1 MNTPHS
7 VIALAVILSGVIAL
21 TPTASTAQG
30 GAAGPRPIAPR
41 SPLSPAEQATIDL
54 FRRVSPS
61 VVFVTSLS
69 RYRDRWSMNVTEVP
83 QGAGTGFVWDEAG
96 HIVTNFHVIA
106 EASAVEVTLDDETT
120 LPARVVGVAPDKDLA
135 VLRVQPRKPLRP
147 IDVGTSADLLVGQS
161 TYAIGNPF
169 GLDHSLTTGV
179 VSALGRSITGMNGRE
194 IEDCI
199 QTDAA
204 INPGNSG
211 GPLLDSSARLI
222 GVNTMIKSPSGASA
236 GIGFAVPV
244 DTVNKFVPQLIQFGR
259 VVRPILG
266 VRLTDDRVMRRAGL
280 EGVMLATVEKGGPA
294 ARAGLRGVRES
305 ADGRVALG
313 DIVVALNGRAVRRS
327 DDLLSALERLRP
339 GDTVVVTYVRDR
351 ARYEARVTLAAP
363 R

>member
-1 MNTPHS
+1 MNTPHP

-69 RYRDRWSMNVTEVP
+69 RYRDRWSMNVTDVP

-147 IDVGTSADLLVGQS
+147 IGVGTSADLLVGQS

-179 VSALGRSITGMNGRE
+179 VSALGRSITGLNGRE

-211 GPLLDSSARLI
+211 GPLLSVKGQVV
-222 GVNTMIKSPSGASA
+222 GVNTAMLPFAQ
-236 GIGFAVPV
+236 GIGFAVPSSTAAWV
-244 DTVNKFVPQLIQFGR
+244 AGLLMRHGEVKRRYLGIAARNETLKPDVAAQVGQGR
-259 VVRPILG
+259 VVR
-266 VRLTDDRVMRRAGL
+266 VVEAGKTSP
-280 EGVMLATVEKGGPA
+280 AAKGGIEADDLVLGLGGAPVTTVDDLQRLLALDRSWSIDLTVWKRGSKVTRTITPEQRPA
-294 ARAGLRGVRES
+294 A
-305 ADGRVALG
+305 
-313 DIVVALNGRAVRRS
+313 
-327 DDLLSALERLRP
+327 
-339 GDTVVVTYVRDR
+339 
-351 ARYEARVTLAAP
+351 
-363 R
+363 